1 MNPILAMNGEEPKKI
16 VRLEKIEE
24 ICDILNGVYG
34 NFPSDMRSK
43 AAVAFRE
50 LTPSLEDYFI
60 MNASRSCYETLEDP
74 GYRDVEAL
82 EYAKVNY
89 KRIHEYIL
97 KTNGLD
103 ELLQD
108 IECTLNRTDLRPDSI
123 IFFVDRK
130 LRIVW
135 NNTKDESAL
144 TNIRL
149 AMNSL
154 SNGDYSD
161 IAVIQYVKSKIPV
174 IRNAARSDKDS
185 VKCNLYKILMMK
197 DVFNAP
203 TETVAQKKQ
212 WLLNIV
218 TALLD
223 PNKAVD
229 TSVEVV
235 SASKQLLQ
243 EMQIALKDNSVSL
256 SKVEEIYHKVT
267 VSYNHD

>member
-1 MNPILAMNGEEPKKI
+1 MNPILVMNGEEPKKI
-16 VRLEKIEE
+16 VRLEKVEE
-24 ICDILNGVYG
+24 IWDILNGVYG
-34 NFPSDMRSK
+34 NFPSDMRNK
-43 AAVAFRE
+43 AAIVFRE
-50 LTPSLEDYFI
+50 LTPAIEDYLI
-60 MNASRSCYETLEDP
+60 MSAARSCYETLEDP
-74 GYRDVEAL
+74 GYRDTEAL

-103 ELLQD
+103 ELLYD
-108 IECTLNRTDLRPDSI
+108 IEDTLNRTDLRPDSI

-130 LRIVW
+130 LRVVW

-144 TNIRL
+144 MNIRL

-161 IAVIQYVKSKIPV
+161 VAVIQYVKSKIPV

-185 VKCNLYKILMMK
+185 VKCNLYKILIMK
-197 DVFNAP
+197 DIFNAP
-203 TETVAQKKQ
+203 TETVAQKRQ
-212 WLLNIV
+212 WLLSIV

-223 PNKAVD
+223 PNTAID

-235 SASKQLLQ
+235 SANKQLLQ
-243 EMQIALKDNSVSL
+243 EMQTALKDSTISL
-256 SKVEEIYHKVT
+256 SQVEEIYCKVT